1 MFEDFEFE
9 EKFNPW
15 DVKSIED
22 FRFYCCPEC
31 STRNVHRSDFIRHAV
46 TFHPNSKIIIEK
58 LEDNKDDVKP
68 IVTKLTKTE
77 SIDDSTETITNST
90 NEATPIS
97 NNSGTEPENVPSVT
111 KDDVTV
117 GTEKKSTV
125 TLSYTSDDSSNS
137 SDDEETLI
145 ETPVQTN
152 VIKENISPAIANHNL
167 NQSNLPTTSDLTKS
181 TESDTIDS
189 NEVTSIIYSP
199 NASEDEETCIETPKQ
214 TYTMI
219 QENISPATENS
230 NFNQSNLP
238 STSEVTKSTET
249 DTIGDNDSN
258 EATSIINSP
267 NTSKDEEP
275 CHEPAT
281 FQPSE
286 ELQENISPNTGAN
299 IDSSN
304 SFLKLPQIEYLST
317 IDKYIYLPSTLK
329 VNENVRHKC
338 KQCEKSFPFNSDLIK
353 SLEHI
358 KHAHGIDIGY
368 SCEKCELSFKNKHH
382 LRTHIKT
389 VHEEKHDNVRYKCD
403 KCDKSFSVKSYLKEH
418 IKHVHES
425 FRYNCDKCDKS
436 FSKKRILFEHNKS
449 VHENIQYDCHK
460 CDKSF
465 SLKNSLRAHI
475 RSVHDNVRYS
485 CDICDKK
492 FPFKSGVR
500 IHIKTVH
507 EKHVQYCE
515 KCDKSFLNLRQHI
528 MTTHSNVKYK
538 CDQCDKSF
546 PLKTHLNRHIKSVH
560 ENVRFKCDKCDKSYP
575 WKSQLIRHIKI
586 VHAKFKD

>member
-68 IVTKLTKTE
+68 NVTKLTKTE

-97 NNSGTEPENVPSVT
+97 NNSGTEPENVPNLT

-117 GTEKKSTV
+117 GTEKNSTV

-152 VIKENISPAIANHNL
+152 VIQENISPAIANHNL

-214 TYTMI
+214 TYTF
-219 QENISPATENS
+219 IS
-230 NFNQSNLP
+230 
-238 STSEVTKSTET
+238 
-249 DTIGDNDSN
+249 
-258 EATSIINSP
+258 
-267 NTSKDEEP
+267 
-275 CHEPAT
+275 
-281 FQPSE
+281 
-286 ELQENISPNTGAN
+286 
-299 IDSSN
+299 
-304 SFLKLPQIEYLST
+304 

-338 KQCEKSFPFNSDLIK
+338 EQCEKSFPFNSDLIK

-382 LRTHIKT
+382 LRTHIKN
-389 VHEEKHDNVRYKCD
+389 VHEDVRFNCQKCH
-403 KCDKSFSVKSYLKEH
+403 KSFSRRDNLKL
-418 IKHVHES
+418 HV
-425 FRYNCDKCDKS
+425 
-436 FSKKRILFEHNKS
+436 RI
-449 VHENIQYDCHK
+449 
-460 CDKSF
+460 
-465 SLKNSLRAHI
+465 
-475 RSVHDNVRYS
+475 VHDNVQQ
-485 CDICDKK
+485 
-492 FPFKSGVR
+492 
-500 IHIKTVH
+500 H
-507 EKHVQYCE
+507 
-515 KCDKSFLNLRQHI
+515 KCD
-528 MTTHSNVKYK
+528 HSYSI
-538 CDQCDKSF
+538 QAR
-546 PLKTHLNRHIKSVH
+546 TIQAQ
-560 ENVRFKCDKCDKSYP
+560 RFRP
-575 WKSQLIRHIKI
+575 
-586 VHAKFKD
+586 V